1 MVWQAKAGIVFQHP
15 TSSQAELEGEVVTWP
30 VIDMRQG
37 VKNLLLAG
45 SLNSAHIVKTLK
57 VVMTIL
63 PCLREHC
70 VVSLV
75 ENYKTG
81 DDHIS
86 IVIGFP
92 HELCLN

>member
-1 MVWQAKAGIVFQHP
+1 MVWQAKAGIVLEQS
-15 TSSQAELEGEVVTWP
+15 TSSQAEVEAEVVTWL

-75 ENYKTG
+75 EITKLETT
-81 DDHIS
+81 IS
-86 IVIGFP
+86 ISIAFP
-92 HELCLN
+92 D